1 MKKKIGLR
9 IGLIFCLL
17 LFSTRLYAGVYFT
30 KEEALKMAFPE
41 ADSIVKKVVI
51 VTEEQR
57 KKIQELLR
65 VKRVSRIY
73 KYYAGT
79 KNGKIMGYA
88 KIDNVI
94 GKSQPITFMV
104 VLNPEGSIRMVEI
117 LAYRETQGGEIRQ
130 KRFRDQFKGKK
141 VTDVLRLN
149 ADIRN
154 ISSATLSCRAITDGV
169 RRIVA
174 YLSVLAV
181 PQYVRSDNEENTRV
195 LQETRVQEKQ
205 QGTVSTGLVS
215 FRRSQ
220 LIMGTTL
227 ELTLYADNRRN
238 ADRAFSLAFSEAA
251 RLENLLSTYIENS
264 EISRLNR
271 YAGGEPLALSIEVM
285 DLLARSKEITGVT
298 QGAFDITVAPLI
310 RLWEEAAVKNEL
322 PSNDEIYKAKES
334 VGAHYIEMNLEKQ
347 EVRLPEGVNV
357 NLGGIGKGYALDR
370 VGRIL
375 LKEGIKTALLNF
387 GGNILTMGVPPDKP
401 YWTVHIRDPLNQT
414 KSISV
419 LYLTGGA
426 VSTSADY
433 ESGLYIQGNRYSHII
448 DPKTGRPAAGI
459 LSVTVV
465 APTATEADAL
475 STALYVLGFEEG
487 SSLAK
492 ESSIAAMILAQGKK
506 LFRTS
511 AFSIMENKSKGKR
524 AKMGLE

>member
-30 KEEALKMAFPE
+30 KDEALKMAFPE
-41 ADSIVKKVVI
+41 ADSIEKKVVI
-51 VTEEQR
+51 VTDEQK
-57 KKIQELLR
+57 KKIQELLH

-104 VLNPEGSIRMVEI
+104 VLNLDGSIKMVEI

-141 VTDVLRLN
+141 VTDALRLN
-149 ADIRN
+149 SDIRN

-169 RRIVA
+169 RRIAA
-174 YLSVLAV
+174 YLSVLAI
-181 PQYVRSDNEENTRV
+181 PQYVQIDNEEKPQV
-195 LQETRVQEKQ
+195 LQETRVREKQ
-205 QGTVSTGLVS
+205 LGTVSTRLIS

-227 ELTLYADNRRN
+227 EITIYVDNRRN
-238 ADRAFSLAFSEAA
+238 ADRIFSLAFSEAA
-251 RLENLLSTYIENS
+251 RIENLLSTYIEDS
-264 EISRLNR
+264 EISRLNL
-271 YAGGEPLALSIEVM
+271 YAKSKPLVISIEVI
-285 DLLARSKEITGVT
+285 DLLARSKEITRET
-298 QGAFDITVAPLI
+298 RGAFDITVAPLI
-310 RLWEEAAVKNEL
+310 RLWKEAAGKNEL
-322 PSNDEIYKAKES
+322 PSINEIYKAKER

-347 EVRLPEGVNV
+347 EVRLPEGVNINV
-357 NLGGIGKGYALDR
+357 GGIGKGFALDR

-375 LKEGIKTALLNF
+375 LKNGIKSALLNF
-387 GGNILTMGVPPDKP
+387 GGNILTVGIPPDKR
-401 YWTVHIRDPLNQT
+401 YWIVHIRDPLDRT

-433 ESGLYIQGNRYSHII
+433 ERGLYIQGNRYSHII
-448 DPKTGRPAAGI
+448 DPRTGRPVTGI

-465 APTATEADAL
+465 APTATEADAF

-487 SSLAK
+487 GSFAK
-492 ESSIAAMILAQGKK
+492 ESSIAAMILAEGKEI
-506 LFRTS
+506 FRTS
-511 AFSIMENKSKGKR
+511 TFSTKENLISH
-524 AKMGLE
+524 